1 MVHKFAPNDLYRGR
15 SMVTG
20 TLYYHIVGIGGTIV
34 KIVAVVI
41 GQAMVKMRNQ
51 KGITQKN

>member
-1 MVHKFAPNDLYRGR
+1 
-15 SMVTG
+15 MVTG